1 MTETTEDA
9 FLDGRLRIRQPRRG
23 YRAGMDP
30 VLLAASVDAR
40 AGARVLEL
48 GCGVGVALLCL
59 AHRVPGLKATG
70 LELQPEL
77 ADLAR
82 ANAAANALE
91 AHIVDGDVALLPP
104 ELRAQSFDHV
114 MANPPYFERAH
125 GSTAR
130 DAGRETG
137 RGEGIALSLW
147 VDAAIRRLAPG
158 GRFWMIQ
165 RTARVPDILA
175 ACDNRIGDVMLL
187 PLAGRQGRDPE
198 TAIISAK
205 KGARGAVRLMS
216 PVVLHMGDAHADGD
230 RHSDV
235 ARSVL
240 RDGKALGFGAVPK

>member
-205 KGARGAVRLMS
+205 KGARGAFRRMS

>member
-205 KGARGAVRLMS
+205 KGARGAFRLMS